1 MSDLLPAKASPPPPP
16 DLAYQ
21 MYGPMDEIPAHASP
35 IRIQRL
41 FASLRKYWWI
51 PVLTFLVGLGAAA
64 AFVFWAPPTFV
75 SKAAIWETEKLR
87 LPEGAAFVGDLQNYY
102 GTQMQLLLSGR
113 LYQMGLARL
122 QASGTNAVPLDNDR
136 KPLKVKVTVQ
146 QQPKSTIFVLQSSS
160 ANPDYSRA
168 FLDALM
174 SEYLAYKKN
183 VRKLV
188 SGDTLSSI
196 SEQVLRLEREL
207 KADQEALTTFQRS
220 NNLAILEEE
229 GKIAGGYLARLQTQL
244 SDLKLEAQLLEAT
257 ALEQDQASATGSTN
271 APGSLLDAVRAAG
284 SGSSSPATTER
295 QTAFKE
301 LELLKIQRDKLS
313 KHLRPKHPKI
323 ARLDSDIEHGQK
335 IIQLYQTQTRDQLAT
350 SRQALKMKIDS
361 VQASIKEWE
370 GKVVVA
376 NARIAEAE
384 RLKLSITRSQ
394 SLYDRLV
401 VLLQNVDISRNIDQ
415 ETLAVLEPASPAL
428 RSYKQEVMVFGL
440 ALFAGIGLGL
450 GLVFL
455 VAVRDDRFASP
466 MEVNEQFGG
475 SVVGQVPELPALKSK
490 GALPLLALDD
500 PRHMYA
506 ESYRSLRSALLFL
519 PVEGLRPRIVLVT
532 SAQPNEGKSTIAA
545 NLAETLALGGA
556 RVLLVDGDMRKG
568 RLHELLGL
576 PSGPGLS
583 EVLAGST
590 RLEQAFQPNCR
601 PNLSFLG
608 RGSSLKNPGD
618 ALLGPELDRNLALW
632 RDRFDFVIIDTCP
645 VFAAA
650 DASTLAPKVDGTLFV
665 VRRGFSRARV
675 VREALELLGQ
685 RQAKILGVVFNR
697 ADASARSYYY
707 YKHAD
712 YYGTAKTA

>member
-1 MSDLLPAKASPPPPP
+1 MSDLLPIKASSPPPP

-21 MYGPMDEIPAHASP
+21 MYGPMDDGSAPASP
-35 IRIQRL
+35 IRIQRFL
-41 FASLRKYWWI
+41 AFLRKYWWI
-51 PVLTFLVGLGAAA
+51 PALTLLLSLGAAA
-64 AFVFWAPPTFV
+64 AFVLWAPPTFV
-75 SKAAIWETEKLR
+75 SSAAIWETEKLR
-87 LPEGAAFVGDLQNYY
+87 LPEGAAFIGDLQNYY
-102 GTQMQLLLSGR
+102 GTQMELLLSGR
-113 LYQMGLARL
+113 MYQLALTRL
-122 QASGTNAVPLDNDR
+122 QASGTNAVPLDEDR
-136 KPLKVKVTVQ
+136 KPLKVKVTVK
-146 QQPKSTIFVLQSSS
+146 QQPKSTIFVLQASSP
-160 ANPDYSRA
+160 NPEYSQA

-174 SEYLAYKKN
+174 NEYLAYKKN

-220 NNLAILEEE
+220 NNLAILQEE
-229 GKIAGGYLARLQTQL
+229 GTIAGGYLARLQTQL
-244 SDLKLEAQLLEAT
+244 SDLKLESQLLEAT
-257 ALEQDQASATGSTN
+257 ALEQDQAAAAGNTN
-271 APGSLLDAVRAAG
+271 TPGSLLDAVRAAG
-284 SGSSSPATTER
+284 SAASSPAITER
-295 QTAFKE
+295 QTAFQE
-301 LELLKIQRDKLS
+301 LELLKIQREKLS

-323 ARLDSDIEHGQK
+323 VKLDSDIERGQK

-370 GKVVVA
+370 SKVVEA
-376 NARIAEAE
+376 NSHIAEAE
-384 RLKLSITRSQ
+384 RLKLSVTRSQ

-401 VLLQNVDISRNIDQ
+401 LLLQNVDISRTIDQ
-415 ETLAVLEPASPAL
+415 ETLAVLEPASTAL
-428 RSYKQEVMVFGL
+428 RSYKLDLIVLGL
-440 ALFAGIGLGL
+440 ALFAGVGLGF

-455 VAVRDDRFASP
+455 VEVRDDRFASP
-466 MEVNEQFGG
+466 TEVNEHFAG
-475 SVVGQVPELPALKSK
+475 SVVGQVPEVRASKPK
-490 GALPLLALDD
+490 GALPLLAQDD

-506 ESYRSLRSALLFL
+506 ESYRNLRSALLFL
-519 PVEGLRPRIVLVT
+519 PVEGFRPKIVLVT
-532 SAQPNEGKSTIAA
+532 SAVPNEGKSTIAT

-568 RLHELLGL
+568 RLHEFLGL
-576 PSGPGLS
+576 RPEPGLA

-590 RLEQAFQPNCR
+590 PLEQALQSNCR

-608 RGSSLKNPGD
+608 RGRTIKNPGD
-618 ALLGPELDRNLALW
+618 AFLGPELDRTLALW
-632 RDRFDFVIIDTCP
+632 REQFDFVVIDTCP
-645 VFAAA
+645 VFAAD

-665 VRRGFSRARV
+665 VRRRFSRARV
-675 VREALELLGQ
+675 VREALDLLGQ